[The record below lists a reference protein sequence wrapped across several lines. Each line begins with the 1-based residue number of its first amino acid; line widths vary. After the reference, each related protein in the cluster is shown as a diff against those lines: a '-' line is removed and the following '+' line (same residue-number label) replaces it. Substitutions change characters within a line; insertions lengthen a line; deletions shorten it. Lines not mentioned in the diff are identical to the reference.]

1 MEGGLGP
8 PFLRHCVVTMRCK
21 IWTER
26 GILQFRAY
34 APPSV
39 PFPPGRGPWP
49 LAQPGLATVSS
60 KSEDETNGAGAVRP
74 RKLSHGVGA
83 LLRGA
88 IASHAK
94 PREAD
99 QHQRPGSRLGNRGQR
114 KGADSKS
121 SGVRLNSP

>member
-21 IWTER
+21 IWTEH

-39 PFPPGRGPWP
+39 PSLLGGAPGPGRGPWP

-74 RKLSHGVGA
+74 QKLSQGVGA

-99 QHQRPGSRLGNRGQR
+99 QHQRPG
-114 KGADSKS
+114 
-121 SGVRLNSP
+121 

>member
-21 IWTER
+21 IWIER
-26 GILQFRAY
+26 GILQFRGY

-39 PFPPGRGPWP
+39 PSLLGGAFGP
-49 LAQPGLATVSS
+49 LAQPSLATVSS

-74 RKLSHGVGA
+74 RKLSQGVGA

-99 QHQRPGSRLGNRGQR
+99 QHQRPG
-114 KGADSKS
+114 
-121 SGVRLNSP
+121 